1 MCGICGFYSKSSFK
15 SDEIIKKMNLSIH
28 HRGPDDS
35 GIWQDGNAGIVFG
48 HQRLSIIDP
57 TPAGKQPMHSSSGR
71 LILTYNGEIYNHL
84 EIRSELQEIKSNIK
98 WHSNTDTETLVE
110 ALDFWGI
117 EVTLKKL
124 VGMFAFAVWDRKL
137 RSLTLVRDRMGEKPI
152 YFGWQGIGDKPVFL
166 FGSELKALKVHP
178 EFRGNINNDAI
189 ALQLRH
195 NCIPAPYS
203 IYKDIFKLLPGHYLQ
218 LKENDL
224 VKKLLPNPK
233 PYWSL
238 VEVAT
243 QGVNKLKSL
252 SANDIEKELEQ
263 LLKISIKQQMM
274 SDVPLGVFLS
284 GGVDSSTVVALMQA
298 QSNQPIKTFTI
309 GFNEQEYNEAK
320 YAKEVAKYLGTD
332 HTELYVSAEQA
343 MAVIPKLS
351 LIYDEPFSDSSQIPT
366 FLVSQLAKK
375 KVTVALTGDGGDE
388 VFCGYNRY
396 ILSKNLWNKLTLI
409 SLPLRKILASG
420 IKSINSQ
427 SWNKFLKILPSFN
440 QYTNLADKVYKV
452 TSALESKTLFDLYYK
467 LISNWQNPNGILLDG
482 KEPRTFLTNYESE
495 LTKLDGQQQMM
506 LLDSMTYLP
515 DDILV
520 KTDRAAMATS
530 LETRAPFLNHK
541 LLEYAWQIPQPLK
554 LKKTQSKWIL
564 RQILYKYIP
573 KKLVERPKVGFG
585 VPIDSWL
592 RGPLK
597 DWAQALLD
605 KTKLRNQGFFNP
617 DSISIKWTEHLSG
630 KKNWQY
636 EIWSILMFQ
645 EWLSKK

>member
-1 MCGICGFYSKSSFK
+1 
-15 SDEIIKKMNLSIH
+15 
-28 HRGPDDS
+28 
-35 GIWQDGNAGIVFG
+35 
-48 HQRLSIIDP
+48 
-57 TPAGKQPMHSSSGR
+57 MHSSSGR

-152 YFGWQGIGDKPVFL
+152 YFGWQGIGDKTVFL

-224 VKKLLPNPK
+224 VKKLLPNSK

-320 YAKEVAKYLGTD
+320 YAKEVARYLGTE

-343 MAVIPKLS
+343 MAVIPKLAY
-351 LIYDEPFSDSSQIPT
+351 IYDEPFSDSSQIPT
-366 FLVSQLAKK
+366 FLISQLAKK

-409 SLPLRKILASG
+409 PLPLRKILASG

-427 SWNKFLKILPSFN
+427 SWNKFLKILPSLN

-467 LISNWQNPNGILLDG
+467 LISNWQNPNEILLNG

-617 DSISIKWTEHLSG
+617 DSINIKWTEHFSG